1 MARIAYVNGRYVPL
15 SEAAVSIEDRGFQ
28 FADGVYEYFSVFD
41 GRLADAKGHFERLWR
56 SLSELR
62 IPAPMSEAVLRIV
75 MAETVRRSRVRQG
88 SVYLQIN
95 RGVAPRD
102 HAVPNPAPHPS
113 VVVVAKP
120 VDFSVG
126 EARAAVGVKVLTQ
139 PDNRWGRCDIKTVG
153 LLPNVLAKQAA
164 REAGAYEAWLVD
176 DLGFVTEGASTNAWI
191 VDEAGVLRTRDTNA
205 NILRGVTRHQLLDI
219 AEREGIEVSQRPFT
233 VEEAKRAREAF
244 ITAASTFV
252 MPVVAVDGAKIG
264 DGAPGPVAK
273 RLRALYLSTA
283 HLNAVQGG

>member
-1 MARIAYVNGRYVPL
+1 MSRIAYVNGRYVPL

-28 FADGVYEYFSVFD
+28 FADGVYEYFSVFE

-56 SLSELR
+56 SLGELR
-62 IPAPMSEAVLRIV
+62 IPAPMSEAALRIV
-75 MAETVRRSRVRQG
+75 MAQTVRQSRVRQG
-88 SVYLQIN
+88 SVYVQIN

-102 HAVPNPAPHPS
+102 HAFPNPAPAPS
-113 VVVVAKP
+113 VIVVAKP
-120 VDFSVG
+120 VDFAVG
-126 EARAAVGVKVLTQ
+126 EARAAAGVKVLTQ

-164 REAGAYEAWLVD
+164 REVGAYEAWLVD

-191 VDEAGVLRTRDTNA
+191 VDEDGTLRTRDTNA
-205 NILRGVTRHQLLDI
+205 NILRGITRHQLLDI

-233 VEEAKRAREAF
+233 VEDAKRAREAF

-264 DGAPGPVAK
+264 DGTPGPVAK